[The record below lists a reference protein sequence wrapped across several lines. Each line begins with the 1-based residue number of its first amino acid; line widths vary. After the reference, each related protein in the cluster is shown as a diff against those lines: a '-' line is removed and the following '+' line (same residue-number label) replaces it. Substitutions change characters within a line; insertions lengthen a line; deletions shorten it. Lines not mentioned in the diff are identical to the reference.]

1 VTLATTSLVQAAVYG
16 VDDVPATT
24 TVITAVV
31 LSVLA
36 FVLTMPSHVA
46 AAPRPRAAGAAQA
59 SGVLSPRVV
68 ENTPH
73 CKFVRSDHNTRRCEV
88 STAVSICPPPPT
100 LPPCRSKC
108 TRWSHWPDFLASGS
122 PDAVGDTVCPI
133 ELLVMGTP
141 EVLG

>member
-1 VTLATTSLVQAAVYG
+1 MMARTRAVWLAVAVTLATASLVQAAVYG

-46 AAPRPRAAGAAQA
+46 AAPRPRAAEAAQA

-73 CKFVRSDHNTRRCEV
+73 CKFVRSDNNTRRCEV
-88 STAVSICPPPPT
+88 STAVSICPPPPPAGQSVRDGHIGQIFWQVEARPRCRGGYG
-100 LPPCRSKC
+100 LPN
-108 TRWSHWPDFLASGS
+108 
-122 PDAVGDTVCPI
+122 
-133 ELLVMGTP
+133 
-141 EVLG
+141 

>member
-1 VTLATTSLVQAAVYG
+1 VAVTLATTSLVQAAVYG

-36 FVLTMPSHVA
+36 FVLAVPSHVA
-46 AAPRPRAAGAAQA
+46 AAPRPRAAEAAQA

-73 CKFVRSDHNTRRCEV
+73 CKFVRSTIRAGARFRRRFRF
-88 STAVSICPPPPT
+88 APHPPHLPVKVYAMVT
-100 LPPCRSKC
+100 LAR
-108 TRWSHWPDFLASGS
+108 FSGKWKQG

-133 ELLVMGTP
+133 ELLVMGTR